1 MSSHVSVARTT
12 PPAPPALRSATL
24 IAPRLLPVCCVC
36 GLIRDEARP
45 SLDGERWVSPRTYR
59 QTHGVLL
66 TKLALT
72 HTYCP
77 ECFTKAQE
85 TMQQYFRE
93 IRSAAMSR
101 LADSPNVGGAAPPQA
116 ADLAP
121 HTQSPAYR

>member
-1 MSSHVSVARTT
+1 MSSHMSIAQTT
-12 PPAPPALRSATL
+12 PSALRSPTL

-36 GLIRDEARP
+36 GLIRDETRS
-45 SLDGERWVSPRTYR
+45 SLHRERWVSPRTYR
-59 QTHGVLL
+59 QTHGVNS
-66 TKLALT
+66 TQLALT

-101 LADSPNVGGAAPPQA
+101 QADSPNVDAARQA

-121 HTQSPAYR
+121 CTQSPAYR

>member
-1 MSSHVSVARTT
+1 MALQELASRTT
-12 PPAPPALRSATL
+12 RRAPSALMRETF
-24 IAPRLLPVCCVC
+24 IKPKMLPVCCVC
-36 GLIRDEARP
+36 ELIRDETRS
-45 SLDGERWVSPRTYR
+45 SLHPERWVTPRTYR
-59 QTHGVLL
+59 QTHGVHS

-93 IRSAAMSR
+93 IRSAAMSQQ
-101 LADSPNVGGAAPPQA
+101 ADSPNVGAARQA

>member
-1 MSSHVSVARTT
+1 MSSLMSAAQTT

-36 GLIRDEARP
+36 GLIRDETRS
-45 SLDGERWVSPRTYR
+45 SLHHERWVSPWTYR
-59 QTHGVLL
+59 QTHGAHS
-66 TKLALT
+66 TQLALT

-93 IRSAAMSR
+93 IRSAAMS
-101 LADSPNVGGAAPPQA
+101 LQADSLNVDAARQA

-121 HTQSPAYR
+121 HTQSPASR